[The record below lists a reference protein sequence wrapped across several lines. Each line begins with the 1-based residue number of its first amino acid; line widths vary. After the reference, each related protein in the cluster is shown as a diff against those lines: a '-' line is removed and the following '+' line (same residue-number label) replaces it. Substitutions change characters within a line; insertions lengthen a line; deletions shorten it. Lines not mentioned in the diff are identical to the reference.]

1 MESVTN
7 AEEECS
13 MSLQAERSNE
23 TINDPISDGI
33 EKGSSEPAT
42 NGDAL
47 WSERSLKTLA
57 EIASANAPCA
67 SKREVVDV
75 TLSLPNNF
83 EQSSAIL
90 EPLISARVF
99 VVKAAQKML
108 PNGLSSDLN
117 GELCSDHCDLN
128 STKAIE
134 ALSTPVDNPT
144 SVEDAL
150 LAELGLTEESLG
162 HPLSALPND
171 LRKEARTASYQQD
184 HHYLKARCSQQNETI
199 SRLMEEAR
207 RQQEHFGGMQ
217 AEIEMLKRDLAQS
230 SENKQACMS
239 ALMQNEIQ
247 NKELQQHLVAAKERL
262 VTQENT
268 SKSSIAQ
275 LQQDFGIRFEQ
286 ANRRCEDEC
295 REKEA
300 MVMKYVRGEKEALDL
315 RKDKESLERRLRDT
329 TKEVEKLVGR
339 LKQLGLEKT
348 RLAHLYESRDTDMH
362 KLNKEVERQ
371 KEEVTSLHN
380 KLKLFQN
387 KFNAEI
393 DAHKETK
400 DKLNDTTAKLFEA
413 KEVSNRIQQNCQEI
427 IKTYQ
432 DYKQVK
438 SVTFHNKP
446 KDNEEDLQRQKQE
459 TSNCAELQGS
469 KIMEL
474 EYLKR
479 NFLEGVDELRTL
491 RTKVHCLEE
500 ERLRTEEELSKY
512 REIINRQKVEI
523 QSAQDHLRRVQELE
537 EQLQSDL
544 QEQASLQAEIA
555 LLNST
560 VVDLRQDVAGS
571 REREAELLGFTE
583 RLSSKNAQLQSD
595 ANDLCST
602 VDRLSL
608 QEVELR
614 AALDEAIRS
623 RNALAKDLES
633 QQQEAGREASQLR
646 VECSRWEGQTVA
658 LSRQV
663 EELGDELSTQRRKNA
678 ANIKDLGK
686 QLQQA
691 RRRLEQ
697 LETTHDNG
705 GGGMGSRSSSS
716 GSLNVRTGGSR
727 DEGFSETAGSSPGTA
742 EGFPEVDK
750 AVLVERIVRLQKA
763 HARKNEKLEFLE
775 DHNQQLLEEVRR
787 KARTRSDHHAGLV
800 QDARAGP
807 RSTCQASDSV
817 EAE

>member
-1 MESVTN
+1 MESGTY
-7 AEEECS
+7 AEEGCS
-13 MSLQAERSNE
+13 IGQQAERSNE
-23 TINDPISDGI
+23 TINDPIADGI

-42 NGDAL
+42 NRDAL
-47 WSERSLKTLA
+47 LSTKSLKTLA
-57 EIASANAPCA
+57 EIASVNATF
-67 SKREVVDV
+67 SSEREDVD
-75 TLSLPNNF
+75 LSQQCPNKF
-83 EQSSAIL
+83 EQCSPIL
-90 EPLISARVF
+90 EPIISAHEF
-99 VVKAAQKML
+99 VEKALQKML
-108 PNGLSSDLN
+108 PNGLSSVLN
-117 GELCSDHCDLN
+117 GELCRDHCDLDCTKTIET
-128 STKAIE
+128 STA
-134 ALSTPVDNPT
+134 PVNNPT

-150 LAELGLTEESLG
+150 LAELGLTKEFLG
-162 HPLSALPND
+162 PSLSALPND
-171 LRKEARTASYQQD
+171 LRKEAQTVSYQQD
-184 HHYLKARCSQQNETI
+184 LHFLKAQCSQQNETI
-199 SRLMEEAR
+199 SRLMEEAGK
-207 RQQEHFGGMQ
+207 QQEHFGGMQ
-217 AEIEMLKRDLAQS
+217 AEIERLKGDLAQS
-230 SENKQACMS
+230 SDDKQACMS
-239 ALMQNEIQ
+239 ALMQSEIQ
-247 NKELQQHLVAAKERL
+247 NEEVQQQLVAAQERL
-262 VTQENT
+262 AMQENAA
-268 SKSSIAQ
+268 KSSIVQ
-275 LQQDFGIRFEQ
+275 LQQDFGVRFEQ
-286 ANRRCEDEC
+286 
-295 REKEA
+295 
-300 MVMKYVRGEKEALDL
+300 
-315 RKDKESLERRLRDT
+315 
-329 TKEVEKLVGR
+329 
-339 LKQLGLEKT
+339 
-348 RLAHLYESRDTDMH
+348 DTDMH

-371 KEEVTSLHN
+371 KDEVTSLHN

-387 KFNAEI
+387 KHNAEM

-400 DKLNDTTAKLFEA
+400 DKLNETTAKLCEA
-413 KEVSNRIQQNCQEI
+413 KEVSNEIRQNCQEI

-432 DYKQVK
+432 ESKQVK
-438 SVTFHNKP
+438 SVTFDKP
-446 KDNEEDLQRQKQE
+446 KDNEQDLQKQKWE
-459 TSNCAELQGS
+459 TSNCVEVQGS

-523 QSAQDHLRRVQELE
+523 QSAHDNLRRVQELE

-544 QEQASLQAEIA
+544 QEQGSLQAEIA

-602 VDRLSL
+602 IDRLSL
-608 QEVELR
+608 HEVELR
-614 AALDEAIRS
+614 AALDEAIRV
-623 RNALAKDLES
+623 RNDLAKDLES
-633 QQQEAGREASQLR
+633 QQQAAEREASQLR
-646 VECSRWEGQTVA
+646 MESSRWEGQTVA
-658 LSRQV
+658 LAWQV

-697 LETTHDNG
+697 LETTHDNRDG

-716 GSLNVRTGGSR
+716 GSLNVRTGVSR

-775 DHNQQLLEEVRR
+775 DHNQQLLEELRR
-787 KARTRSDHHAGLV
+787 KARIIQGYVLREETGALS
-800 QDARAGP
+800 
-807 RSTCQASDSV
+807 SEASDLSKARLSRKGGIMASLYSSHAV
-817 EAE
+817 DSRLTLELSLEINHKLQAVLEDTLLKNITLKESLQTLGKEIERLTKLQI